1 MVHPTMYSIYHLLEV
16 MEEPSAYVIEAHF
29 VWPLEKECL
38 ILERLNA
45 PRRGS
50 AVGHPL
56 RGKGDVEGL
65 KKSERVT
72 GMGQHLG
79 CKLIK

>member
-1 MVHPTMYSIYHLLEV
+1 MGSEMCIRD
-16 MEEPSAYVIEAHF
+16 
-29 VWPLEKECL
+29 
-38 ILERLNA
+38 RLNA
-45 PRRGS
+45 PRKGS
-50 AVGHPL
+50 DVEYPL